1 MASGNRFYYW
11 ITENRRL
18 VSSKSESVDA
28 LKIISRHKMNILVF
42 GATGWIGSQLVKL
55 LNDAGYTCIISKARL
70 DDYLTLVNELT
81 NTNATHVLLA
91 AGLTGTPN
99 IDWLESHKQEGLR
112 VNVIG
117 TSIVSDHCA
126 RRGIH
131 MTYLATGCIYEY
143 DQDHPIGGP
152 GFIET
157 DKPNFAGSFYSYTK
171 IMTENIMREFPTS
184 LILRIRMPL
193 SDDDNPRNFIT
204 KIRRYQKVVN
214 MPNSMTCLTDLL
226 PLIPDMM
233 TKQLT
238 GVYNFTNPGV
248 ISHNQILD
256 LYKEYID
263 PSFTYTNFSLAEQTK
278 ILKAGRSNNCLD
290 CSKLLAVYPNIPPI
304 SVAIVDLFKRMQ
316 KNIHRPE

>member
-1 MASGNRFYYW
+1 MGS
-11 ITENRRL
+11 
-18 VSSKSESVDA
+18 
-28 LKIISRHKMNILVF
+28 LKILPLHKMNVLVF

-55 LNDAGYTCIISKARL
+55 LNDAGHTCIISKARL
-70 DDYLTLVNELT
+70 DDYPTLVNELT
-81 NTNATHVLLA
+81 STNATHVLLA
-91 AGLTGTPN
+91 AGLTGIPN
-99 IDWLESHKQEGLR
+99 IDWLESNKLEGLR

-117 TSIVSDHCA
+117 TSIVADHCA

-131 MTYLATGCIYEY
+131 MTCLATGCIYEY
-143 DQDHPIGGP
+143 DKDHPIGGP

-171 IMTENIMREFPTS
+171 IMTENIMKEFPTS
-184 LILRIRMPL
+184 LVLRIRMPL
-193 SDDDNPRNFIT
+193 SDKLEPRNFIT
-204 KIRRYQKVVN
+204 KISKYPKIVN
-214 MPNSMTCLTDLL
+214 VPNSMTDLTTML

-248 ISHNQILD
+248 ISHNQILN

-263 PSFTYTNFSLAEQTK
+263 PSFTYTNFSLEDQAK

-304 SVAIVDLFKRMQ
+304 SIAIVDLFKRMQ
-316 KNIHRPE
+316 KNLHIIP

>member
-1 MASGNRFYYW
+1 
-11 ITENRRL
+11 
-18 VSSKSESVDA
+18 
-28 LKIISRHKMNILVF
+28 MNVLVF

-55 LNDAGYTCIISKARL
+55 LTDNGHTCIISKSRL
-70 DDYLTLVNELT
+70 DDYPAVVNELT

-91 AGLTGTPN
+91 AGLTGIIN
-99 IDWLESHKQEGLR
+99 IDWLESNKQEGLR

-117 TSIVSDHCA
+117 TTVLADHCA
-126 RRGIH
+126 RRGLH
-131 MTYLATGCIYEY
+131 LTCLATGCIYEY
-143 DQDHPIGGP
+143 DQGHPIGGR
-152 GFIET
+152 GFTED
-157 DKPNFAGSFYSYTK
+157 DKPNFTGSFYSYTR
-171 IMTENIMREFPTS
+171 IMTENILKEFPTS

-193 SDDDNPRNFIT
+193 SDDLHPRNFIT
-204 KIRRYQKVVN
+204 KITKYKNVIN
-214 MPNSMTCLTDLL
+214 IPNSMTCLTDLL

-238 GVYNFTNPGV
+238 GVYNFTNPGI

-263 PSFTYTNFSLAEQTK
+263 PTFTYTNFSLEEQAK

-290 CSKLLAVYPNIPPI
+290 VSKLLAVYPNIPPI

-316 KNIHRPE
+316 KNLSL